1 MTCKDFIEFL
11 HEYLGDELPEAQK
24 QRFEE
29 HLAVCDSCVA
39 YLSNYE
45 DTMSLAKACYSDD
58 APVPEDVPQ
67 ELVHA
72 ILAARKGSPQP

>member
-24 QRFEE
+24 RLFEE
-29 HLAVCDSCVA
+29 HLAICDSCVA

-45 DTMSLAKACYSDD
+45 DTMSLAKACFSDEE
-58 APVPEDVPQ
+58 PVPHEVPQ
-67 ELVHA
+67 ELVNA
-72 ILAARKGSPQP
+72 ILAARKASSQP